1 MLRLM
6 KQCDRIDIKGEVLLV
21 QLEMALAE
29 LRAWNADQT
38 CMCEQ
43 PPDEI
48 ASTSNPRARMRV
60 TDVMTEAA
68 LGIIVRDLDDAIL
81 AAVGLQRQPAQSVA
95 HNEVRTE

>member
-1 MLRLM
+1 
-6 KQCDRIDIKGEVLLV
+6 
-21 QLEMALAE
+21 
-29 LRAWNADQT
+29 
-38 CMCEQ
+38 
-43 PPDEI
+43 
-48 ASTSNPRARMRV
+48 MRV